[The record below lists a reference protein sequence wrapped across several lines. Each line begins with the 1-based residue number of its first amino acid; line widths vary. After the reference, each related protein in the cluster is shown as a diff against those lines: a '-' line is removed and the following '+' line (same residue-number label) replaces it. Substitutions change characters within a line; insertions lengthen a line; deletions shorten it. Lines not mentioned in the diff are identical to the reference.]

1 MAEPAVATPDIIP
14 PSASVNDSLG
24 IKEVTAKMADNQ
36 REKIAAEDKI
46 IGGLDATIDKSL
58 PKIEELSKKAGVE
71 AEKLKPW
78 DADAEAAKRRTD
90 PIEAFG
96 SFGSV
101 FGILASAFT
110 HAPMENALNASA
122 AAMTAIKNSDQKS
135 YDQAHK
141 GWEDNMKLAMDRHK
155 IQHDAY
161 QDATSLLSTN
171 MQAAQTKLSVL
182 AARFG
187 DKQVQ
192 TLLDAGMNKEV
203 EEVLQARQR
212 SALALQEQMPKIV
225 EENAKISRLFALGY
239 DTKNPQSEKS
249 QEALKTFQ
257 KEQADL
263 KRSEHATSANPT
275 SMALNRYLAE
285 NPNATPDE
293 ISAYLRTLKGPSDAK
308 VESDAKKQAEIER
321 HNKALE
327 DIQSGKGDTEKL
339 RADEAARHN
348 KAMEALGE
356 KKATGSG
363 GATTLTTERQ
373 RAQDVAAYRQKLR
386 AEETEAGK
394 PKWTAEEIAE
404 KAARYEHDLKS
415 KAAAPTGNKIDDI
428 KSRENKI
435 TNAETTINQIDEMLL
450 KHKAITG
457 LGGKITRTGEA
468 VGNILGSNETD
479 RAQFRRWVLEL
490 QETLPSVLNDRNGRP
505 ISSEAEKITGI
516 VAGLAT
522 GDTNAN
528 TLRAYDE
535 LRPLLSTIKKQLQER
550 RGESPAATPEPKS
563 TRTPSWKDA
572 PEVK

>member
-1 MAEPAVATPDIIP
+1 MAEPAVATPDLIP

-212 SALALQEQMPKIV
+212 SALALQEQMPKIA

-257 KEQADL
+257 KEQVDL
-263 KRSEHATSANPT
+263 KRQEHSYSTNP
-275 SMALNRYLAE
+275 SKVLLDRYLVEKPDASAE
-285 NPNATPDE
+285 DIAAFLQKNKVTG
-293 ISAYLRTLKGPSDAK
+293 SARVPKPEEEAVRARAK
-308 VESDAKKQAEIER
+308 E
-321 HNKALE
+321 LE
-327 DIQSGKGDTEKL
+327 DGGMTK
-339 RADEAARHN
+339 AEA
-348 KAMEALGE
+348 
-356 KKATGSG
+356 
-363 GATTLTTERQ
+363 
-373 RAQDVAAYRQKLR
+373 
-386 AEETEAGK
+386 
-394 PKWTAEEIAE
+394 IE
-404 KAARYEHDLKS
+404 KAQHEYKLKTV
-415 KAAAPTGNKIDDI
+415 APSGNKIDDL